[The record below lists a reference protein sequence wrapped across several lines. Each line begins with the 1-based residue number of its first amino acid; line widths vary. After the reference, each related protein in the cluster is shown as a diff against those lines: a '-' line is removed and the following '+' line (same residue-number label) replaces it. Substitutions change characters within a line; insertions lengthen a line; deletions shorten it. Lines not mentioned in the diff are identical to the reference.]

1 MHDRSVAIV
10 GRGRLG
16 TALARAFR
24 AVGLSV
30 AGPLGRGSDG
40 GNAPVVLLCVPDA
53 AITDAARAIAP
64 GRLVGH
70 CSGLSTLEPLAPHEA
85 FSLHPL
91 MTVTGDTESFT
102 GAGCAVGGSTS
113 RALHEARDLAR
124 MLGMQPFE
132 IADEDRAL
140 YHAAASLASNYLVA
154 LEGAA
159 ERLATMVGLERDRL
173 APLVRAAVENWA
185 RAGARAAL
193 TGPIVRGDEATLQRQ
208 RAAVASRAA
217 DLLPLWDA
225 LTDATRAL
233 AHGGRV
239 S

>member
-1 MHDRSVAIV
+1 MQDRSVAIV

-16 TALARAFR
+16 TALARALR
-24 AVGLSV
+24 AVGTSV
-30 AGPLGRGSDG
+30 IGPLGRGSDG
-40 GNAPVVLLCVPDA
+40 GGAPVVLLCVPDA
-53 AITDAARAIAP
+53 AIPEAASPIAP
-64 GRLVGH
+64 DRLVGH

-91 MTVTGDTESFT
+91 MTVTTDTESFA
-102 GAGCAVGGSTS
+102 GAGCAVAGSTS
-113 RALHEARDLAR
+113 RALDEARELAR
-124 MLGMQPFE
+124 LLGMQPFE
-132 IADEDRAL
+132 IADEDRPL
-140 YHAAASLASNYLVA
+140 YHAAASLASNYLVT

-173 APLVRAAVENWA
+173 APLVRAAMENWA

-208 RAAVASRAA
+208 RAAVASRAS
-217 DLLPLWDA
+217 DLIPLWDA

>member
-30 AGPLGRGSDG
+30 VGPLGRGSNG
-40 GNAPVVLLCVPDA
+40 GQAPVLLLCVPDA
-53 AITDAARAIAP
+53 AIPEAARTIPP

-70 CSGLSTLEPLAPHEA
+70 CSGLSTLESLAPHEA

-91 MTVTGDTESFT
+91 MTVTGDTESFA
-102 GAGCAVGGSTS
+102 GAGCAVAGSTS
-113 RALHEARDLAR
+113 RALEEARELAR

-132 IADEDRAL
+132 IADEDRPL
-140 YHAAASLASNYLVA
+140 YHAAASLASNYLVT

-193 TGPIVRGDEATLQRQ
+193 TGPIVRGDEATLQKQ
-208 RAAVASRAA
+208 RAAVATRAS
-217 DLLPLWDA
+217 DLIPLWDA

-233 AHGGRV
+233 AHGGGV

>member
-16 TALARAFR
+16 TALARALR
-24 AVGLSV
+24 VVGASV
-30 AGPLGRGSDG
+30 VGPLGRGSDG
-40 GNAPVVLLCVPDA
+40 GSASVVLLCVPDA
-53 AITDAARAIAP
+53 AIPEAACAIAP

-91 MTVTGDTESFT
+91 MTVTGDTESFA
-102 GAGCAVGGSTS
+102 GAGCAVAGSTP
-113 RALHEARDLAR
+113 RALEEARELAR

-132 IADEDRAL
+132 IADEDRPL
-140 YHAAASLASNYLVA
+140 YHAAASLASNYLVT

-208 RAAVASRAA
+208 RAAVANRAS
-217 DLLPLWDA
+217 DLIPLWDA

-233 AHGGRV
+233 AHGGRA

>member
-16 TALARAFR
+16 TALARALR

-30 AGPLGRGSDG
+30 VGPLGRGSDG
-40 GNAPVVLLCVPDA
+40 GHAPVVLLCVPDA
-53 AITDAARAIAP
+53 AIPEAARAIAP
-64 GRLVGH
+64 GRMVGH
-70 CSGLSTLEPLAPHEA
+70 CSGLSTLEPLSPHEG

-91 MTVTGDTESFT
+91 MTVTGDTESFA
-102 GAGCAVGGSTS
+102 GAGCAVAGSTS
-113 RALHEARDLAR
+113 RALEAARELAR

-132 IADEDRAL
+132 IADEDRPL
-140 YHAAASLASNYLVA
+140 YHAAASLASNYLVT

-159 ERLATMVGLERDRL
+159 ERLAKIVGLERDRL

-193 TGPIVRGDEATLQRQ
+193 TGPIVRGDEATLQKQ
-208 RAAVASRAA
+208 RAAVASRAS
-217 DLLPLWDA
+217 DLIPLWDA
-225 LTDATRAL
+225 LTDATRVL
-233 AHGGRV
+233 ARGGRV